1 MPDGALAGVKTGA
14 LGGAGQTW
22 LFRVDAEGKI
32 PAFHQADVLRAQNGR
47 PHAYL
52 STFTVGYLG
61 LQVLGRRIVET
72 RGGGIILD
80 QVAITPPVTFRGNII
95 TGLQDDTGSGE
106 ITADAS

>member
-1 MPDGALAGVKTGA
+1 
-14 LGGAGQTW
+14 
-22 LFRVDAEGKI
+22 
-32 PAFHQADVLRAQNGR
+32 
-47 PHAYL
+47 
-52 STFTVGYLG
+52 
-61 LQVLGRRIVET
+61 VLGRRIVET